1 MTEAQIEAKK
11 VMNGLI
17 ATAHSLRQVCDDLDS
32 ITNNQVTPVSKLLN
46 ACNDTV
52 LAASQVVKE
61 AAIDV
66 VELQAANETLRN
78 YVTMLIDFIT
88 SKRLSS
94 EYYKYTER
102 YE

>member
-1 MTEAQIEAKK
+1 MSEAQIEAKK

-17 ATAHSLRQVCDDLDS
+17 TTAHSLKQVCDDLDAV
-32 ITNNQVTPVSKLLN
+32 TKNQVPPVTKLLN

-52 LAASQVVKE
+52 LIASTVVKE

-66 VELQAANETLRN
+66 VELQAANECLRN
-78 YVTMLIDFIT
+78 YVTMLLDFIT
-88 SKRLSS
+88 DKGLNQ
-94 EYYKYTER
+94 EYYKFTER